1 MRTDDRP
8 PARDDARRN
17 QETPVP
23 ALQTATSPLAD
34 ASSARGRA
42 PSAPPADL
50 ERIFREQ
57 HAAILRAA
65 YRITGSR
72 ADAEDVLQTVFL
84 RLLRSSE
91 ATLAPDGAGGYLYR
105 AAVNAALDIVRTRT
119 RQGRV
124 GLEDAAPLVADGI
137 EGDRRLHGQDLQAGL
152 RAALA
157 KVSPRAAEMFVLR
170 YIEEKPNQEIARLL
184 GTSQGVV
191 AVLLHRTRAR
201 VKKELAA
208 LLEARHE
215 A

>member
-1 MRTDDRP
+1 MQTDEPTRDG
-8 PARDDARRN
+8 ARSHE
-17 QETPVP
+17 ETLVP
-23 ALQTATSPLAD
+23 ALQTATAP
-34 ASSARGRA
+34 RA

-50 ERIFREQ
+50 ERLFREQ

-84 RLLRSSE
+84 RLLRTAEPNLLES
-91 ATLAPDGAGGYLYR
+91 GAGGYLYR
-105 AAVNAALDIVRTRT
+105 AAVNAALDIVRTRA

-124 GLEDAAPLVADGI
+124 GLDDVAPPVAATTDD
-137 EGDRRLHGQDLQAGL
+137 GDRRLHSRDLESGL
-152 RAALA
+152 RAALT

-170 YIEEKPNQEIARLL
+170 YIEDKPNQEIARLL

-208 LLEARHE
+208 LLETRHE